1 MKHWCANFEHEECLR
16 HGLAGGFWMMHYQ
29 YTDADEGNRR
39 SRITMNYRQLESVQA
54 GDLMVAYLP
63 TNTFY
68 ATGKVMSPK
77 RAATSADTHDT
88 IDAYLQRHEA
98 FDTGFVYYTDTVAY
112 ENHTDPWRHP
122 NPDWNAAYPVRI
134 DVVEWEYRVQAGVE
148 VKVINEISLPQRQL
162 AIFEL
167 TEEQYNRIVKGLRTE

>member
-1 MKHWCANFEHEECLR
+1 MKYWCANFEHEDCLR
-16 HGLAGGFWMMHYQ
+16 HGISSGLWLMHYQ

-39 SRITMNYRQLESVQA
+39 SCISKNYRQLEGVHA

-68 ATGKVMSPK
+68 ATGKVVRPR

-88 IDAYLQRHEA
+88 IDAYLQRQEA
-98 FDTGFVYYTDTVAY
+98 YDSGFVYFSHTVAY

-122 NPDWNAAYPVRI
+122 EWDAAYPVRI
-134 DVVEWEYRVQAGVE
+134 DIAEWENHVPAGVE
-148 VKVINEISLPQRQL
+148 VKIVNEIGLAQRQL

-167 TEEQYNRIVKGLRTE
+167 TKEQYERIVAGLRTR